1 MRLRHA
7 TTTATIGATQWNED
21 HTLAAHALGDITGSV
36 SLTLDNGSVQTGTL
50 TGNVTFTLPTV
61 TAGTTEH
68 LTLILTND
76 STAGSAVTITGI
88 QWVGGAAPTFDTAA
102 NAKNIIVLRGTN
114 SNGWIGDGG
123 KFA

>member
-7 TTTATIGATQWNED
+7 TTTAPISGTQWNES
-21 HTLAAHALGDITGSV
+21 HVLAAHALGNITGSV

-76 STAGSAVTITGI
+76 GTAGRAVTITGI
-88 QWVGGAAPTFDTAA
+88 QWVGGTAPTFDTAA
-102 NAKNIIVLRGTN
+102 NAKNIIVLRGI
-114 SNGWIGDGG
+114 NGTWIGDGG

>member
-7 TTTATIGATQWNED
+7 TTTATISGTQWNES
-21 HTLAAHALGDITGSV
+21 HVLAAHALGGITGSV

-76 STAGSAVTITGI
+76 GTAVRAVTITGI
-88 QWVGGAAPTFDTAA
+88 QWVGGTAPTFDTAA
-102 NAKNIIVLRGTN
+102 SAKNIIVLRGIN
-114 SNGWIGDGG
+114 DAWIGDGG

>member
-7 TTTATIGATQWNED
+7 TTTATIGATQWNES
-21 HTLAAHALGDITGSV
+21 HVLATHDLGNITGSV
-36 SLTLDNGSVQTGTL
+36 SITLENGSVQTGTL

-61 TAGTTEH
+61 AAGTTEH

-76 STAGSAVTITGI
+76 ATAGRAVTITGI
-88 QWVGGAAPTFDTAA
+88 QWVGGTAPTFDTDA

-114 SNGWIGDGG
+114 TNGWIGDGG

>member
-7 TTTATIGATQWNED
+7 TTTATIGATQWNES
-21 HTLAAHALGDITGSV
+21 HVLATHDLGNITGSV
-36 SLTLDNGSVQTGTL
+36 SITLENGSVQRGVL

-61 TAGTTEH
+61 TAGTAEH

-76 STAGSAVTITGI
+76 ATAGRAVTITGI
-88 QWVGGAAPTFDTAA
+88 QWVGGTAPTFDTAA
-102 NAKNIIVLRGTN
+102 SAKNIIVLRGTN

>member
-7 TTTATIGATQWNED
+7 TTTATISGTQWNES
-21 HTLAAHALGDITGSV
+21 HVLAAHALGGITGSV

-50 TGNVTFTLPTV
+50 TGTVTFTLPTV

-68 LTLILTND
+68 LTLILAND
-76 STAGSAVTITGI
+76 ATAGRAVTITGI
-88 QWVGGAAPTFDTAA
+88 QWVGGTAPTFDTAA
-102 NAKNIIVLRGTN
+102 SAKNIIVLRGI
-114 SNGWIGDGG
+114 NGTWIGDGG

>member
-7 TTTATIGATQWNED
+7 TTTATNSGTQWNES
-21 HTLAAHALGDITGSV
+21 HVLAAHALGNITGSV

-68 LTLILTND
+68 LTLILAND
-76 STAGSAVTITGI
+76 ATAGRAVTITGI
-88 QWVGGAAPTFDTAA
+88 QWVGGTAPTFDTAA
-102 NAKNIIVLRGTN
+102 SAKNIIVLRGI
-114 SNGWIGDGG
+114 NGTWIGDGG

>member
-7 TTTATIGATQWNED
+7 TTTATISGTQWNES
-21 HTLAAHALGDITGSV
+21 HVLAAHALGGITGSV
-36 SLTLDNGSVQTGTL
+36 SLTLDNGCVQTGTL

-76 STAGSAVTITGI
+76 GTAGRAVTITGI
-88 QWVGGAAPTFDTAA
+88 QWVGGTAPTFDTAA
-102 NAKNIIVLRGTN
+102 SAKNIIVLRGI
-114 SNGWIGDGG
+114 NGTWIGDGG

>member
-7 TTTATIGATQWNED
+7 TTEAVIGAAQWNES
-21 HTLAAHALGDITGSV
+21 HTLAAHDLGSISGTVSIT
-36 SLTLDNGSVQTGTL
+36 LENGSVQTGTL

-76 STAGSAVTITGI
+76 GTAGRAVTITGI
-88 QWVGGAAPTFDTAA
+88 QWVGGTAPTFDTAA
-102 NAKNIIVLRGTN
+102 SAKNIIVLRGI
-114 SNGWIGDGG
+114 NGTWIGDGG

>member
-1 MRLRHA
+1 MRLRHK
-7 TTTATIGATQWNED
+7 TTTATITGTQWNED
-21 HTLAAHALGDITGSV
+21 HTLAAHALGNITGSITID
-36 SLTLDNGSVQTGTL
+36 LANGSVQTGTL
-50 TGNVTFTLPTV
+50 TGNVTFSLPTV
-61 TAGTTEH
+61 AASTTEH

-76 STAGSAVTITGI
+76 STAGRAVTITGI

>member
-7 TTTATIGATQWNED
+7 TTTATISGTQWNES
-21 HTLAAHALGDITGSV
+21 HVLAAHALGNITGSV

-61 TAGTTEH
+61 AAGTTEH

-76 STAGSAVTITGI
+76 ATAGRAVTITGI
-88 QWVGGAAPTFDTAA
+88 QWVGGTAPTFDTAA
-102 NAKNIIVLRGTN
+102 SAKNIIVLRGI
-114 SNGWIGDGG
+114 NGAWIGDGG